1 MNRRKSVKIGEKD
14 SVTKDEWYTTWYGC
28 PECGDIGVARDF
40 NYCPNCGIKLEWEE
54 EK

>member
-1 MNRRKSVKIGEKD
+1 MSRRKAVKIGEANLD
-14 SVTKDEWYTTWYGC
+14 GEDEWYCDWYGC
-28 PECGDIGVARDF
+28 PERSDTHIARRF